1 LAVMVASLSL
11 GSVILTRQQPY
22 RGIDA
27 QKRRRP
33 LNIIVPYGAGGGVD
47 RFARAFAVAAEVLL
61 SVPVVIVNRPGAS
74 GLVGAQMA
82 AAARPDGNTLMLT
95 SAGSFLMASMLH
107 KAKVNPFDNFRVVSQ
122 IGDLTAG
129 LFVPINSSYQSAGE
143 LLDDIRARPKK
154 LRWAHSGRG
163 SFIHVAGLGFLESNG
178 VQVGDVPFKG
188 GANVRTAIISKQ
200 VDFGF
205 MGVTAGYGFENKMRA
220 LAVASPQRHGVL
232 KDVPTFTEL
241 GLDYLNVSSP
251 IVAFAPYAI
260 DEDVLLGLEGLMAK
274 VAARTQFS
282 DLIRATGN
290 LPNYLSATNSESRL
304 RAIALASK
312 PVLRNIGGA

>member
-1 LAVMVASLSL
+1 MYRRAALQTLAVMVASLSL

-129 LFVPINSSYQSAGE
+129 LFVPINT
-143 LLDDIRARPKK
+143 
-154 LRWAHSGRG
+154 
-163 SFIHVAGLGFLESNG
+163 
-178 VQVGDVPFKG
+178 
-188 GANVRTAIISKQ
+188 NVRTAIISKQ